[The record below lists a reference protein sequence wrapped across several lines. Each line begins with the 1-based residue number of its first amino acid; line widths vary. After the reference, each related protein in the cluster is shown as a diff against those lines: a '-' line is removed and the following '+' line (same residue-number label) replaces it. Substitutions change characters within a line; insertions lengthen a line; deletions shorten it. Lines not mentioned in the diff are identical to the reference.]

1 MPDSKANVQVYVNE
15 IEVKATRSEEA
26 VLQPTP
32 AATTYLAAAND
43 KEDRDIDD
51 TIAQHNRNYPRYGSW
66 EEHLIN
72 LSDHLEPY
80 LSQERRPTYQ
90 FQRCS
95 TSNLAGVKLFDHLRS
110 AIAEIH
116 SLPEFRK
123 NFDNFSG
130 SVLNNLDWTNVGIA
144 GGSALACLTITDF
157 GKTLKNSDIECV
169 YNSVN
174 MRRELIPPGLLSL
187 FIWGLDATRMHK
199 KMRHIRDTIITNTPG
214 FAAAYMIERSA
225 GAITF
230 VPRREDTGRKIQI
243 VLRGYENPAAVLAGF
258 DLDPACVF
266 FDGDQVWLSI
276 RAVRSFFTGY
286 TSTVGAISSSF
297 AGRIIKYATRGYG
310 VLVRPDV
317 LPADSVASLK
327 AMNATLREKEQ
338 WACEEFVKLP
348 WTGTKNYN
356 KVFNGLKS
364 DTPVMW
370 THSFSALATLA
381 ALWNLAYTTGRIG
394 ELLEE
399 VGAASHIYG
408 LYEGSDMAMGYL
420 DADEWLSALEIIAPS
435 LKSRTWRLTD
445 SMWKAQDRA
454 LIRKPLLLVVIL
466 PHLLCEYIRHTYGL
480 GTLVRMRDTSEIE
493 DATGDKFEICIWSV
507 AGEDMWQPQD
517 GVEAFVHQL
526 LITSAM
532 LTAWTMWKVASGA
545 PWRTMYYGRSLHNAH
560 IFSYPAALS
569 RVGDFDEWVRE

>member
-15 IEVKATRSEEA
+15 IEVKATRREEA

-32 AATTYLAAAND
+32 AATTYLAAATD

-95 TSNLAGVKLFDHLRS
+95 TSNLVGVKLFDHLRS

-130 SVLNNLDWTNVGIA
+130 SVLNNLNWTNVGIA

-157 GKTLKNSDIECV
+157 GKTLKNSDID
-169 YNSVN
+169 
-174 MRRELIPPGLLSL
+174 L

-199 KMRHIRDTIITNTPG
+199 RMRHIRDTIMTNTPG

-243 VLRGYENPAAVLAGF
+243 VLCGYENPAAVLGPGGLRSGTSLCLLRRRPSVAQHSGGTII
-258 DLDPACVF
+258 LH
-266 FDGDQVWLSI
+266 GIHKHSRRDQ
-276 RAVRSFFTGY
+276 FE
-286 TSTVGAISSSF
+286 
-297 AGRIIKYATRGYG
+297 YATRGYG

-370 THSFSALATLA
+370 THSLTALATLA

-435 LKSRTWRLTD
+435 LKSRSADVEADGQHVEGARPCTHSETSLAC
-445 SMWKAQDRA
+445 SA
-454 LIRKPLLLVVIL
+454 
-466 PHLLCEYIRHTYGL
+466 
-480 GTLVRMRDTSEIE
+480 DTSEIE
-493 DATGDKFEICIWSV
+493 DATGDKFEICIWSI

-532 LTAWTMWKVASGA
+532 LTAWTMWTVASGA

-560 IFSYPAALS
+560 IFSYPVALS
-569 RVGDFDEWVRE
+569 RVGDLDEWVRE